1 MVAAFAGIFQILVKM
16 WGGHSLSG
24 GPGSRGGS
32 WRRRRASQGR
42 SRACYGRAL
51 STCWGDGVVAISCA
65 QAWRTHWFY
74 SGFCDGSEL

>member
-16 WGGHSLSG
+16 WGAQSEQR

-42 SRACYGRAL
+42 SRACYGRVL
-51 STCWGDGVVAISCA
+51 STCRGGRRRRHKLRTGVENSLVLL
-65 QAWRTHWFY
+65 WF
-74 SGFCDGSEL
+74 L

>member
-16 WGGHSLSG
+16 WGAQSEQR

-42 SRACYGRAL
+42 SRACYGRVL
-51 STCWGDGVVAISCA
+51 STCRGGGVVAISCA
-65 QAWRTHWFY
+65 QAWRTRWFY
-74 SGFCDGSEL
+74 SGFCDGLEL